1 MWLTLKNLN
10 GPKDD
15 VESLAVARTGAC
27 SSRIS
32 CPARPDVDRSPL
44 CTDEQHSGS
53 CFSMMETEEAPSFVT
68 TKYPRM
74 MDPAAPPAVE
84 EEEVAVATVEAAEE
98 DVTVPALLR
107 PDGITREG
115 VETRTSKFDA
125 AFAPMTELSAED
137 VVVGCAVHGSELVSQ
152 SREHLNKF
160 RDHIRNVD
168 TSNGAQGLLQSL
180 EAGQL
185 VELPFATAKACV
197 GGGLFGVAAGVR
209 FGPKLYAICKT
220 KVRDWGLVEKTQVV
234 VEVVKN
240 QTKVGLVK
248 TAEGASAAWSWIKG
262 KVTDFYGNQPVDD
275 DTPL

>member
-1 MWLTLKNLN
+1 
-10 GPKDD
+10 
-15 VESLAVARTGAC
+15 
-27 SSRIS
+27 
-32 CPARPDVDRSPL
+32 
-44 CTDEQHSGS
+44 
-53 CFSMMETEEAPSFVT
+53 MMETEEAPRFVT

-74 MDPAAPPAVE
+74 MDPAAPAVE
-84 EEEVAVATVEAAEE
+84 EEEVAVATVEAEE

-107 PDGITREG
+107 PDGLTKEG

-137 VVVGCAVHGSELVSQ
+137 VVVGCAVHGSELVAQ
-152 SREHLNKF
+152 SRQHLNKF

-168 TSNGAQGLLQSL
+168 TSNGAQGVLQSL

-197 GGGLFGVAAGVR
+197 GTGLFGVAAGVR

-234 VEVVKN
+234 VDVVK
-240 QTKVGLVK
+240 KK

-262 KVTDFYGNQPVDD
+262 KVTDLYGNQQPPVED